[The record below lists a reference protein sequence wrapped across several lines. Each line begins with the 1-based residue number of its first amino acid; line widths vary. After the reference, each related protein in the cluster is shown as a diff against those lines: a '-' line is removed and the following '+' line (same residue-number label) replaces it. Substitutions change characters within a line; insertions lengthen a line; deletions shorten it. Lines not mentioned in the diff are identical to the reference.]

1 MIKINKILRLLV
13 VVVIICSI
21 AQLYA
26 GAASAADESA
36 SGPAREWVEK
46 AKAANAAYHWKEALS
61 CADKAIQIK
70 ADYAEAYNER
80 GFARYQRDELKEAIA
95 DLDTA
100 VQLKPDFPAAYRTRG
115 LTKADL
121 GLFDS
126 ALEDENMAIRLSP
139 QDTEAYNN
147 KAALYHRQKLYDE
160 AIAEYGRSLEINS
173 DNFGAYRGRGNSYFR
188 KGEYDRAIQD
198 YEKAAQLNPADPD
211 VYSFRAR
218 AYLAKGEY
226 QLAVNDMKKAV
237 LLDPEND
244 ALKQKLAKLEGTDV
258 VRRIPGQ
265 APEGVDVLLMA
276 PEYNTEWAGAKDR
289 DSIQHQFK
297 YIFYPPTL
305 KEIVETVRKTGRKV
319 KIKRLV
325 FLGHGDPVGNVID
338 LGNGVGFGND
348 TLNAIA
354 DKLRKEGDSSVLD
367 AFAENAE
374 IVYLNCMAGLQPKLL
389 ESTAELF
396 LAFSGG
402 KVYGSEGLVR
412 SDISAGNYILTTLS
426 TYIPYIE
433 EAVSFR
439 SPSRTDYHTFQSHV
453 LAPFPYRDFNAQ
465 QKVVIKGP
473 DSVGVNEKAVLE
485 GTISDQKSVP
495 AEIRP
500 FLKYVWKHEKTITA
514 GGKKRLQVR
523 RDIRQDS
530 ITMDTSAPAAWRVE
544 TVLFLDNGI
553 GARKLGEAKHI
564 LFVEKK
570 EDVAI
575 DLSSKDIVPG
585 QTYTARA
592 YVKGGEAPKDTAWA
606 WKGEGL
612 VQIEKKADDT
622 VHFKAAGE
630 GRLSVQLYTIGSGNT
645 KILGVAGIPIKPGST
660 PLAGSSATEKPEKPA
675 GEGATSTETAPP
687 PAAPAEPSKEI
698 SAGASIEFSSG
709 ELEGD
714 WIPFESSGYFGSGL
728 LFSKSGNSYKG
739 LRADDVVFRLNRV
752 STHIYKG
759 EERNIAR
766 DGTVE
771 WYSVCLAVIGNEL
784 FYGGDYGEGELD
796 GPLSGIAKRAE
807 SKTPTVVLAPSSIA
821 PMKLGEKVSIKAFV
835 TDAYTTDNPVQY
847 TWTGDGEASHDTVN
861 IVAKRS
867 GKFKVSVS
875 ADGQTRNLGSA
886 SLEYEVEPITVSVE
900 KTSPG
905 TDTIA
910 VGGTA
915 QFKATVT
922 SGAPP
927 KGGDINFQW
936 QPHPEIE
943 FEPFEKSA
951 TTTATF
957 RKPGTYNIYAQAL
970 MKDGDR
976 YITAGES
983 NEVTVTVSNPGW
995 KLEFNPETPLV
1006 GQEVKAKVS
1015 PDTTSGAPEIDTK
1028 EMNFRWE
1035 LSANARQTGT
1045 SKDDREIT
1053 FYLTDA
1059 KSAKISCLAS
1069 TKYENENLGGAGRTI
1084 TAKAYSV
1091 TIKGPRPRQEFQ
1103 KWKSNVELGGAAST
1117 GMRKAESPY
1126 VVGQEILFSSTVEP
1140 APEKPVS
1147 YDWTVSSEDC
1157 TLNSNGGSD
1166 TSMTCR
1172 SAAGYTVKVTA
1183 RMDGM
1188 EIGSAKASVTVSAA
1202 PAAVPPGPQGKP
1214 VWKLVWGSLPGG
1226 WTVSNG
1232 QLMGD
1237 RSNVIAGTGEREL
1250 VDNPGFTNNVY
1261 FRFAAEPRPQYKIV
1275 AIAEIGP
1282 AREQDL
1288 STPEKIDA
1296 RFTSSEGHRT
1306 PGYQGAREC
1315 RFQGLRAFR
1324 YDVGSPKSTQKEWGY
1339 FVEIDPARKLWSAV
1353 MCHVEA
1359 VYLGPRDKGPSKEEQ
1374 ISERSKLEKTVEQC
1388 LQEHIRITSWPPA
1401 P

>member
-1 MIKINKILRLLV
+1 MIKFKEDRRKMRSPNKILKLLV
-13 VVVIICSI
+13 VAVIIFSI
-21 AQLYA
+21 AQLSK
-26 GAASAADESA
+26 GAISGIADDTET
-36 SGPAREWVEK
+36 GLAREWADK
-46 AKAANAAYHWKEALS
+46 AHIAASDGKYDEAIS
-61 CADKAIQIK
+61 YADKAIQIK
-70 ADYAEAYNER
+70 PDYAAAYNTR
-80 GFARYQRDELKEAIA
+80 GYACSHKKLYKKAIENYDMAIKINPAHYAAYTNRGSAKYALGLYDDCIEDQTASIKLAPEESDGYYYRASAYYEKKLYDQAIA
-95 DLDTA
+95 D
-100 VQLKPDFPAAYRTRG
+100 YTR
-115 LTKADL
+115 
-121 GLFDS
+121 
-126 ALEDENMAIRLSP
+126 ALEIEPRAFR
-139 QDTEAYNN
+139 
-147 KAALYHRQKLYDE
+147 YD
-160 AIAEYGRSLEINS
+160 G
-173 DNFGAYRGRGNSYFR
+173 
-188 KGEYDRAIQD
+188 
-198 YEKAAQLNPADPD
+198 
-211 VYSFRAR
+211 RAR

-237 LLDPEND
+237 FLDPGND
-244 ALKQKLAKLEGTDV
+244 KFKQKLAKLEGTDV

-276 PEYNTEWAGAKDR
+276 PGYNTEWEGTKDR

-297 YIFYPPTL
+297 YIFFPPTL

-338 LGNGVGFGND
+338 LGDGVGFGND

-354 DKLRKEGDSSVLD
+354 DELRKEGDSSVLD

-374 IVYLNCMAGLQPKLL
+374 IIYLNCMAGLQPKLL

-439 SPSRTDYHTFQSHV
+439 SPSRTDYHTFQSHT
-453 LAPFPYRDFNAQ
+453 LAPFPYRDFDAQ

-514 GGKKRLQVR
+514 DGKKRLQVR

-564 LFVEKK
+564 LFVEKR

-575 DLSSKDIVPG
+575 DLSSKDIVPA

-606 WKGEGL
+606 WKDEGL
-612 VQIEKKADDT
+612 VQIEKKTDDT
-622 VHFKAAGE
+622 VHFKAAGA
-630 GRLSVQLYTIGSGNT
+630 GRLSVQLYTTGSGNT
-645 KILGVAGIPIKPGST
+645 KILGVASIPIKPGST
-660 PLAGSSATEKPEKPA
+660 PLASSSTGDKPPDGQKVKPPESA
-675 GEGATSTETAPP
+675 GNERAESSVSTGTALPPGATAGPTNGV
-687 PAAPAEPSKEI
+687 
-698 SAGASIEFSSG
+698 SAGSAIESSSG
-709 ELEGD
+709 ELDGD
-714 WIPFESSGYFGSGL
+714 WIPNASRGLEAPRLHFSRSGS
-728 LFSKSGNSYKG
+728 SYKG
-739 LRADDVVFRLNRV
+739 SQAGDVVFRLNRV

-759 EERNIAR
+759 EERSIAY

-771 WYSVCLAVIGNEL
+771 WRSVCLAVIGNEL

-796 GPLSGIAKRAE
+796 GALSGIAKRAE
-807 SKTPTVVLAPSSIA
+807 SKTPKIVLTPSSIA
-821 PMKLGEKVSIKAFV
+821 PLKLGEKVSIKAFV
-835 TDAYTTDNPVQY
+835 TDVYTDDNPVMY
-847 TWTGDGEASHDTVN
+847 TWGGDGEASGDTVN
-861 IVAKRS
+861 IVAKKP
-867 GKFKVSVS
+867 GKFSVSVS
-875 ADGQTRNLGSA
+875 ASGQTRNLGSA
-886 SLEYEVEPITVSVE
+886 SLEYVVESITVSVE
-900 KTSPG
+900 KTSPAN
-905 TDTIA
+905 DTIA

-915 QFKATVT
+915 QFKATAVSDT
-922 SGAPP
+922 GQAV
-927 KGGDINFQW
+927 GGLNFQW

-957 RKPGTYNIYAQAL
+957 RNPGTYRIYAQAL
-970 MKDGDR
+970 VKDGDR
-976 YITAGES
+976 YVTLGES
-983 NEVTVTVSNPGW
+983 NEVTVIVSNPSW
-995 KLEFNPETPLV
+995 KLEFNPQTPLV
-1006 GQEVKAKVS
+1006 GQEVTAKVGL
-1015 PDTTSGAPEIDTK
+1015 DTAGGAPEIDTK
-1028 EMNFRWE
+1028 EMNFRWQ
-1035 LSANARQTGT
+1035 LSANARQTGI

-1053 FYLTDA
+1053 FYLTDQ
-1059 KSAKISCLAS
+1059 KSAKILCLVS

-1084 TAKAYSV
+1084 SAKAYSV

-1103 KWKSNVELGGAAST
+1103 KWKSNTQLGGGQST
-1117 GMRKAESPY
+1117 GMKKAENPY
-1126 VVGQEILFSSTVEP
+1126 VVGQEILFSSNVEP

-1147 YDWTVSSEDC
+1147 YDWTVSPDDC
-1157 TLNSNGGSD
+1157 TINSNGGSD

-1172 SAAGYTVKVTA
+1172 SPAGYTVKVTA

-1188 EIGSAKASVTVSAA
+1188 EIGSAKAGVSVSAA
-1202 PAAVPPGPQGKP
+1202 PEAVQPNSQGKP
-1214 VWKLVWGSLPGG
+1214 VWKLIWGSLPSG

-1237 RSNVIAGTGEREL
+1237 RSNVIAGTGERKL
-1250 VDNPGFTNNVY
+1250 VDNPEFANNVY
-1261 FRFAAEPRPQYKIV
+1261 FRFAAELMPRYKIV

-1288 STPEKIDA
+1288 STPERIDA

-1306 PGYQGAREC
+1306 PGYQGTREC
-1315 RFQGLRAFR
+1315 RFQGHRAFR
-1324 YDVGSPKSTQKEWGY
+1324 YDVGSPKSVQKEWGY
-1339 FVEIDPARKLWSAV
+1339 AVEIDPARKLWTWV

-1359 VYLGPRDKGPSKEEQ
+1359 LYPIGQNEGPTKKDLISKRLE
-1374 ISERSKLEKTVEQC
+1374 LEKTVEEFLEKC
-1388 LQEHIRITSWPPA
+1388 VRINS
-1401 P
+1401 